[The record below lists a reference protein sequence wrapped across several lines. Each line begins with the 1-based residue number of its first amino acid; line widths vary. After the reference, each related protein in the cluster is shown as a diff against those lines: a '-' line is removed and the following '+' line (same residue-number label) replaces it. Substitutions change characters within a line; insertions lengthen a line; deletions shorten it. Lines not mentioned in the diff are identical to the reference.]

1 LRPAGQRTSGFPHAV
16 PTHCARRAHFSL
28 CGWAFAQDD
37 TEARRLLDADRT
49 EEAIGAY
56 TRLLSSSPRH
66 PDWLLLR
73 GIAHSR
79 NKQ

>member
-1 LRPAGQRTSGFPHAV
+1 M
-16 PTHCARRAHFSL
+16 